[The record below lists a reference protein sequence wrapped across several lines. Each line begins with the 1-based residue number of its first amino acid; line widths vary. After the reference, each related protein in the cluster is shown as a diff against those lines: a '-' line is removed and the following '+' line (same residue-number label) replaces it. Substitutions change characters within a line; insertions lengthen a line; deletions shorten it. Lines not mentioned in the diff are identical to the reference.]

1 MGFFRALWA
10 LARMTWPFVGGGQYF
25 RNAGTLW
32 AFLFFLFC
40 FVFGIAWLFGYPPT
54 TVGGWIDAH
63 GGLWDQI
70 GGWLWR
76 LFWGVVLL
84 ICAISIFGI
93 GADLFGKPATDAKDV
108 PRDYRRS
115 GCLFLGI
122 VFVVVIACVAIRL
135 PIE

>member
-1 MGFFRALWA
+1 MGFFRGLWA

-40 FVFGIAWLFGYPPT
+40 VVFGVAWLVGYSPAE
-54 TVGGWIDAH
+54 VGGWIDGH
-63 GGLWDQI
+63 GDLWNEI

-84 ICAISIFGI
+84 VCAISIFGI
-93 GADLFGKPATDAKDV
+93 GTDLFGKPATNAPEV
-108 PRDYRRS
+108 PRNYAYS
-115 GCLFLGI
+115 GCLLTAI
-122 VFVVVIACVAIRL
+122 ILVIAIAYVAIRL
-135 PIE
+135 PID